1 MCNNNLMFKNYEK
14 YLAFLNSKL
23 ASFFERQKPYIKCHK
38 GCAKCCKNAEFP
50 YSKTE
55 FKYLLSGFL
64 TLDKEVQD
72 KIENNIKEIVDRKK
86 EFKGDKFLYNC
97 PFLIDDICSVY
108 EYRGVVC
115 RAFGLI
121 ESVKNGNSKIP
132 FCAFEGLN
140 YSNVIDVEK
149 KMITDEKFKASGI
162 EQEPVSFNVGYKFL
176 TDEAFENK
184 YNFKFEE
191 KKALI
196 DWFINE

>member
-1 MCNNNLMFKNYEK
+1 MFENYEK
-14 YLAFLNSKL
+14 YLIFLNNKL
-23 ASFFERQKPYIKCHK
+23 EEFFERQKPYIKCHK

-50 YSKTE
+50 YSKME

-72 KIENNIKEIVDRKK
+72 KIENKIKETVDRKK
-86 EFKGDKFLYNC
+86 EFKGDKFLYDC
-97 PFLIDDICSVY
+97 PFLINDVCSVY

-132 FCAFEGLN
+132 FCAFKGLN
-140 YSNVIDVEK
+140 YSNVLDVEK

-162 EQEPVSFNVGYKFL
+162 EEEPVSFNVGYNFL